1 MASRETGTKQAARA
15 SHGRFSSGVSGN
27 PAGRPRGSRN
37 RVTQL
42 CSELLAADA
51 EAVFARLIKEAKR
64 GEPLAMRLVVER
76 LVPIRA
82 ARDRVVEVDLPDVGR
97 AVDLVEAAAA
107 LVNHAASGEI
117 TLSEAKEFMGLL
129 EGERKLMETADLA
142 VRLEALE
149 GARRSDQVAGELE
162 RMAPDLRARVRFLE
176 PDEKGG
182 EGGR

>member
-1 MASRETGTKQAARA
+1 MA
-15 SHGRFSSGVSGN
+15 GRSGN
-27 PAGRPRGSRN
+27 PAGRPKGSRN
-37 RVTQL
+37 RVTQV

-51 EAVFARLIKEAKR
+51 EAVIARLIREAKK

-82 ARDRVVEVDLPDVGR
+82 ARDRAVDLALPDVGR

-107 LVNHAASGEI
+107 VVSHAAQGDI
-117 TLSEAKEFMGLL
+117 TLSEAREFMGLL

-149 GARRSDQVAGELE
+149 GARRSESVAGELE

-176 PDEKGG
+176 PE
-182 EGGR
+182 ERGRA